1 MTDFTTL
8 GKQIA
13 QAAVV
18 TDLGTD
24 WGDRL
29 FRFDASEQFG
39 MSVDVHGATADDAR
53 PEAEALFAAQAERL
67 DGVFTVPEK
76 PADIVPV
83 TAAAQAELELVNDEH
98 PDGPLWRAT
107 TTDDRGVQ
115 VMLHADTDNEAR
127 GVLHSYLEELVT
139 SEAAA

>member
-1 MTDFTTL
+1 MTDFDKL

-13 QAAVV
+13 DAAVV
-18 TDLGTD
+18 TDLGTG

-29 FRFDASEQFG
+29 FRFDSAAQFG
-39 MSVDVHGATADDAR
+39 MSVDVAGDTEDAAR
-53 PEAEALFAAQAERL
+53 SAAEAHFAAQAERF

-76 PADIVPV
+76 PADIVPI
-83 TAAAQAELELVNDEH
+83 TAAAAAELELVHDDH

-115 VMLHADTDNEAR
+115 VMLHAATDNEAR
-127 GVLHSYLEELVT
+127 GVLHNYLEEIVAN
-139 SEAAA
+139 EAAA